1 LKLSADLEEAIG
13 AAGAR
18 VRTRFPVW
26 LRPFLMRDVVA
37 ITLGRRIYLSARATE
52 AAGER
57 LLRHELVHVQQ
68 INRLGLFRFYW
79 LYVAEFLRNLR
90 GGMKWDEAYRRISFE
105 QEALAAER
113 PRLGTDV

>member
-1 LKLSADLEEAIG
+1 MNLSGDLQQAIG
-13 AAGAR
+13 EARAR
-18 VRTRFPVW
+18 VRTRFPFW

-37 ITLGRRIYLSARATE
+37 ITLGRRIYLSARAGE
-52 AAGER
+52 AAAER

-79 LYVAEFLRNLR
+79 LYVTEFLRNLR
-90 GGMKWDEAYRRISFE
+90 AGMTSEEAYRRISFE

-113 PRLGTDV
+113 AGPSADV